1 MNVAIYVRVSTAQ
14 QTTENQLIELRE
26 VCERNNWN
34 VVEIYNETVSGTKGQ
49 HDREELNRMMID
61 ASRKKFSKVAVWSVD
76 RLGRN
81 MKHLV
86 SVLSQLKDLDVELYS
101 YKQGIDT
108 STTMGQ
114 SFFYMVGIFSELE
127 NYFKD
132 QKELISHLSPTIKKK
147 LTIKLHPKFHN
158 KVFQEDIRWFEF
170 DPSLMIET
178 KKVSVN
184 YLISRS
190 RLVLHAYDST
200 GILDTLTRNIPT
212 IAFWQNGFDHLR
224 EKIIPDYQKLV
235 DAGIVHLS
243 PQSTAKKINEIWDD
257 VDGWWEKKQ
266 TQEARKN
273 FCDKYAKNCDN
284 PARKMASLLREK

>member
-49 HDREELNRMMID
+49 HDREELKRMMID
-61 ASRKKFSKVAVWSVD
+61 ASRKKFCKVAVWSVD

-127 NYFKD
+127 NNMR
-132 QKELISHLSPTIKKK
+132 KERQTIGIKRALENGAKFGRKTK
-147 LTIKLHPKFHN
+147 LNRQTVKEI
-158 KVFQEDIRWFEF
+158 
-170 DPSLMIET
+170 T
-178 KKVSVN
+178 
-184 YLISRS
+184 Y
-190 RLVLHAYDST
+190 
-200 GILDTLTRNIPT
+200 
-212 IAFWQNGFDHLR
+212 LR
-224 EKIIPDYQKLV
+224 EKGLSIRKIAKELNLGV
-235 DAGIVHLS
+235 ATVHKACSEMVVQNNEVLS
-243 PQSTAKKINEIWDD
+243 A
-257 VDGWWEKKQ
+257 
-266 TQEARKN
+266 
-273 FCDKYAKNCDN
+273 
-284 PARKMASLLREK
+284 